1 MNDLMRKHTTNA
13 LLVALFAGPFLSG
26 CSNELLQRKL
36 AEGVIEYALS
46 FPDYDPNGIM
56 AGMLP
61 ERTTLTFADDKQVA
75 ELSAGMGIF
84 RTTMVVDG
92 QKQGLDYHLSMMSKK
107 MVAHLQPRDLGIFN
121 AESGRPTIVY
131 TEDRDTIAGYPCK
144 RAIAIF
150 DRIDHP
156 ETDLWYTDRIE
167 LQNPNW
173 YSPFADIPGVL
184 LRYDVVQYGMRMRL
198 DAISVKASEVDP
210 AKFNVKDEFEKVQ
223 PEVLHHELAEVL
235 GTFSM

>member
-1 MNDLMRKHTTNA
+1 MRKQSSTF
-13 LLVALFAGPFLSG
+13 LIVATLAAPLLSG
-26 CSNELLQRKL
+26 CTSNLLDRRV

-61 ERTTLTFADDKQVA
+61 ERTTVSFADGKQVA

-92 QKQGLDYHLSMMSKK
+92 VQKALDYHLSMMSKK
-107 MVAHLQPRDLGIFN
+107 MVAHLQPRDMGLFN
-121 AESGRPTIVY
+121 QESGTPTIIY
-131 TEDRDTIAGYPCK
+131 TQDRDTIAGYPCK

-150 DRIDHP
+150 DRIEHA
-156 ETDLWYTDRIE
+156 ETELWYTDQIE

-173 YSPFADIPGVL
+173 FGPFAEIPGVL

-198 DAISVKASEVDP
+198 DALSVQPGEVDP
-210 AKFNVKDEFEKVQ
+210 AKFSVKDDFDKVQ

>member
-1 MNDLMRKHTTNA
+1 MRNPSLTYLTIAVFAAPLM
-13 LLVALFAGPFLSG
+13 SG
-26 CSNELLQRKL
+26 CSSSLLDRKV

-61 ERTTLTFADDKQVA
+61 ERTTVSFADGKQVA

-92 QKQGLDYHLSMMSKK
+92 VKKGLDYHLSMMSKK
-107 MVAHLQPRDLGIFN
+107 MVAHLQPRDRSLFN
-121 AESGRPTIVY
+121 QDSGTPTIIY
-131 TEDRDTIAGYPCK
+131 TNDVDTIAGYPCK

-150 DRIDHP
+150 DRIDQP
-156 ETDLWYTDRIE
+156 ETDLWYTDKIE
-167 LQNPNW
+167 LQDPNW
-173 YSPFADIPGVL
+173 FGPFAEIPGVL
-184 LRYDVVQYGMRMRL
+184 LRYDLVQHGMRMRL
-198 DAISVKASEVDP
+198 DAISVQPREVDP
-210 AKFNVKDEFEKVQ
+210 AKFTVKDEFDQVQ